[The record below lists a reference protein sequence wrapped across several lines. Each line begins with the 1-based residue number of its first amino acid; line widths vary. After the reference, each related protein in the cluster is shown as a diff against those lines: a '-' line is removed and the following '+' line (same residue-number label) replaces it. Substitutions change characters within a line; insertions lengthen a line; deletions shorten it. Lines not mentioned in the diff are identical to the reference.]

1 MSEILSSVARRS
13 CGGSWRSVP
22 LPLAS
27 WTGPPRRPLDVVG
40 RCAAGVQVLRQLR
53 ANRFAYH
60 DACLLGP
67 AGAGVGGALKV
78 LALLFSFVC
87 KRPGRYHLWL
97 TCWRLLRLHEWV
109 TFVAVNGWRSGKGGV
124 PLMACRRRDGVDRG
138 GDLTVLRRRG
148 SLRGPHR
155 ARRSAP
161 SDGSVIERE
170 RRRER
175 AGSKGPRMMEGRW
188 QHGIVVLCVTQR
200 FSLSRQASAFGH
212 LLEPPWPRTWHMGC
226 RNPFSEPTGG
236 YRTRRHLVAS
246 LRVALRGASLVR
258 CGPATARH
266 RTPLPS
272 HPCDRGWS
280 ARCPRLVP
288 FSRSPRVGPLSCSSP
303 APPLL
308 ATVRRHRQRD
318 CTGGR
323 CGVGVLPA
331 GDDHRRGCRVSKHA
345 AVLIAAARARRAL

>member
-13 CGGSWRSVP
+13 CGGFWRSVP

-40 RCAAGVQVLRQLR
+40 RCAAGVQVWRQLR

-138 GDLTVLRRRG
+138 GDLTVLRRRS

-170 RRRER
+170 RRRESR
-175 AGSKGPRMMEGRW
+175 AERAPHDGGEVATR
-188 QHGIVVLCVTQR
+188 HCCALCDPA
-200 FSLSRQASAFGH
+200 FLS
-212 LLEPPWPRTWHMGC
+212 
-226 RNPFSEPTGG
+226 
-236 YRTRRHLVAS
+236 
-246 LRVALRGASLVR
+246 
-258 CGPATARH
+258 
-266 RTPLPS
+266 LPS
-272 HPCDRGWS
+272 GVCVW
-280 ARCPRLVP
+280 P
-288 FSRSPRVGPLSCSSP
+288 FSRAPVAPHVAYGVPQPL
-303 APPLL
+303 
-308 ATVRRHRQRD
+308 
-318 CTGGR
+318 
-323 CGVGVLPA
+323 
-331 GDDHRRGCRVSKHA
+331 
-345 AVLIAAARARRAL
+345 